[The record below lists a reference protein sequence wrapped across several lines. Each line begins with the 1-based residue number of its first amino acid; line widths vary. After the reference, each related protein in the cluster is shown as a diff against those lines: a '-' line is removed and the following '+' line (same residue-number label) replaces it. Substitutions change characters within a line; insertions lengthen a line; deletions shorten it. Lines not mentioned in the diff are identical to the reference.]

1 MKSVSAKPDEM
12 AADRKWWVVD
22 AANRP
27 LGRLSCQIANLLR
40 GKLKPSY
47 TPHVDCGDHVI
58 VINAGQVA
66 LTGRKAEQKMY
77 YRHSGYPG
85 GIKEVSAGALRQR
98 RPDQLIEKAVKG
110 MLPRTV
116 LGREAFR
123 RLRVYAGAEHPHGA
137 QQPQAATAE

>member
-1 MKSVSAKPDEM
+1 MKTYMAKPVEM
-12 AADRKWWVVD
+12 AESREWFVID
-22 AANRP
+22 AANKP
-27 LGRLSCQIANLLR
+27 LGRLACEISRVLR
-40 GKLKPSY
+40 GRHKPTY

-58 VINAGQVA
+58 VINAQQVA

-85 GIKEVSAGALRQR
+85 GLKAVSYGKLRER
-98 RPDQLIEKAVKG
+98 RPELVIERAVKG

-123 RLRVYAGAEHPHGA
+123 RMKVYAGPEHKHEA
-137 QQPQAATAE
+137 QKPQVHAV